1 MAEKKNI
8 WFLNHYA
15 GNLTLGMEYRH
26 FYLARH
32 LRKLGHNVSIV
43 SGSFHH
49 LYTTPPDIAADAD
62 HHLQEFDGVPYCF
75 LRTREYQGNGV
86 QRLLG
91 MLDYMRSVN
100 RNLDML
106 EKEFGRPDMVLG
118 STPHPFVHFS
128 LQKIRKTY
136 GCPVFFEV
144 RDLWP
149 QMLIELGSLH
159 KYHPLS
165 LFFYWVERQAHQKSD
180 RTVSLWHSAD
190 EYMLTH
196 GLEKERYIYLP
207 NGIELEESESTSY
220 NLDHD
225 VNKSVQ
231 TLKKQGKFVI
241 GYGGSHGH
249 ANALDAVIDACKI
262 LQELGNDRIVFYCVG
277 DGPERKRLITRAK
290 DEGVFEQNLYF
301 HDYVDKDVILGFY
314 DLLDVAYI
322 GLVDLPLFKYGPTPN
337 KLMDYFSM
345 VKPIIFAINSRY
357 DPVAEAGAGVS
368 IMPHGKALAKAA
380 VTMEAHT
387 DAERDAMG
395 SSGRSYAERELSFEA
410 LAKKLEG
417 YIVDACQN

>member
-1 MAEKKNI
+1 
-8 WFLNHYA
+8 
-15 GNLTLGMEYRH
+15 
-26 FYLARH
+26 
-32 LRKLGHNVSIV
+32 
-43 SGSFHH
+43 
-49 LYTTPPDIAADAD
+49 
-62 HHLQEFDGVPYCF
+62 
-75 LRTREYQGNGV
+75 
-86 QRLLG
+86 
-91 MLDYMRSVN
+91 
-100 RNLDML
+100 
-106 EKEFGRPDMVLG
+106 
-118 STPHPFVHFS
+118 
-128 LQKIRKTY
+128 
-136 GCPVFFEV
+136 
-144 RDLWP
+144 
-149 QMLIELGSLH
+149 
-159 KYHPLS
+159 LS